1 MCLER
6 DIKENPLKLAE
17 RDIVCY
23 KGVQVPY
30 EKWFKIKTWILRKL
44 RRFKDYKTYFS
55 DDSVVI
61 GQVFIAQPVLT
72 KEELDI
78 YNKRV
83 LSLEGGFVHSF
94 KRLKDAKGFAKFR
107 NSIDVVKCIIP
118 AGTYYFEGVNHDGTE
133 GYASTQV
140 KYIKVV

>member
-6 DIKENPLKLAE
+6 NIKESTLKLAE
-17 RDIVCY
+17 KDIVCY

-30 EKWFKIKTWILRKL
+30 EEWFKIKTWILRKL
-44 RRFKDYKTYFS
+44 KRFKNYKTYFS
-55 DDSVVI
+55 DDPIVI
-61 GQVFIAQPVLT
+61 GQVFVAQPVLS

-78 YNKRV
+78 YDKRV
-83 LSLEGGFVHSF
+83 FSLEGGFIHSF
-94 KRLKDAKGFAKFR
+94 KNLKDARGFAKLR
-107 NSIDVVKCIIP
+107 NFIDVVKCIIP

-133 GYASTQV
+133 GYAATQV